1 MFKVLGVV
9 LACYTVHALVTG
21 GVYAKSGLRGR
32 VVSRADSPGY
42 FRVAT
47 AIYGALSLALMTVF
61 QARRRNWRGQAH
73 EP

>member
-32 VVSRADSPGY
+32 VVSRADSPGH
-42 FRVAT
+42 FRVVT
-47 AIYGALSLALMTVF
+47 AIYGALSLALMTLF